1 MRYYTY
7 RVSAKTK
14 RIHWVRKYIE
24 KIKEINPVGMRTI
37 KTAIAIV
44 VCLFVY
50 QAGYSLGIANH
61 NDAILACIAAIIS
74 MRDTMEG
81 SRSAGIQRL
90 LGTIIGAGVGI
101 AYSYLFF
108 FLGNVYLQMF
118 IIATGIIGVI
128 VICNKVKLPDAIVIA
143 CMVYLFIALQKGEID
158 PLVHGITR
166 FIDTLIGLGISIL
179 INHFIHN
186 PDKRSGDHEEQQCK

>member
-1 MRYYTY
+1 M
-7 RVSAKTK
+7 KN
-14 RIHWVRKYIE
+14 YIE
-24 KIKEINPVGMRTI
+24 RIKEITPVGMRTI

-44 VCLFVY
+44 VCLFIY

-61 NDAILACIAAIIS
+61 SDTILACVAAIVS
-74 MRDTMEG
+74 MRETMEG
-81 SRSAGIQRL
+81 SRSIGIQRL

-108 FLGNVYLQMF
+108 FVGNIYLQMF
-118 IIATGIIGVI
+118 VIATGIIGVI
-128 VICNKVKLPDAIVIA
+128 VICNKFKLADAIVIA
-143 CMVYLFIALQKGEID
+143 CMVYLFIAVQKGEID

-179 INHFIHN
+179 VNHFIQN
-186 PDKRSGDHEEQQCK
+186 PDKRKTDYEDQQCK